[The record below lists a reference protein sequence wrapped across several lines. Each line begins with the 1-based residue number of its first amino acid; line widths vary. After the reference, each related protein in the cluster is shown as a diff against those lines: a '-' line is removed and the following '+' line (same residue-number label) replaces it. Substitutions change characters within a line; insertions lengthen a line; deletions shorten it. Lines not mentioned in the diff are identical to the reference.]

1 MEHFAAIPIF
11 VAVVEAGSFSA
22 AAAKLGLTKS
32 AVSKRVQQLEAALNV
47 RLLQRTTRSLSLTE
61 AGERYYDRARGALAL
76 AREAEEVAAG
86 LQGAPQGLL
95 RISVPMAFGRLH
107 LSPLVPAF
115 LRRYPDIQLDM
126 AMDDRMV
133 DLVEGGYDLAVR
145 IGNLPG
151 NSMVARRIAPCR
163 VVMCASPAYLAEYGV
178 PSHPADLARHN
189 CLSYSYYRG
198 GAYWTFQG
206 PEGEIRVQPG
216 GNYQVN
222 NSEARRDALLAGLG
236 ICEMPTFIVGPDLTA
251 GRLLPVLT
259 DYPLP
264 LHAIHVV
271 FAERRR
277 LPAKA
282 RAFIDFLDE
291 RLGGDAPLW
300 DEGLPPSVLSPQTG
314 KRS

>member
-22 AAAKLGLTKS
+22 AAERLGLTKS
-32 AVSKRVQQLEAALNV
+32 AVSKRIQLLEAGLNV

-76 AREAEEVAAG
+76 ANEAEEVAAG
-86 LQGAPQGLL
+86 LQGRPQGLL
-95 RISVPMAFGRLH
+95 RVAAPMVFGRLH
-107 LSPLVPAF
+107 LSPLVAEF

-145 IGNLPG
+145 IGNLPD
-151 NSMVARRIAPCR
+151 NRMVARRLAPCR
-163 VVMCASPAYLAEYGV
+163 VVVCASPDYLAAHGTPQH
-178 PSHPADLARHN
+178 PSELAGLN
-189 CLSYSYYRG
+189 CIHYSYYRG
-198 GAYWTFQG
+198 GASWVFSG
-206 PEGEIRVQPG
+206 PDGEIRVQPR

-236 ICEMPTFIVGPDLTA
+236 ICEMPTFIVGPDLAA
-251 GRLLPVLT
+251 GRLAAVLS

-264 LHAIHVV
+264 AHAIHAVYPQ
-271 FAERRR
+271 RR

-291 RLGGDAPLW
+291 KLGGDAPQW
-300 DEGLPPSVLSPQTG
+300 DRGLSPSVLSPKNW
-314 KRS
+314 KRE